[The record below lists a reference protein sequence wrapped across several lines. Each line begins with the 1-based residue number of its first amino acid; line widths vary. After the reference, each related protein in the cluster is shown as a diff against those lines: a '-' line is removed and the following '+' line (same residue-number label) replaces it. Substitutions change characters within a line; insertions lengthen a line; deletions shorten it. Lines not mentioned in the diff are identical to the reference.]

1 MLPDG
6 YIKRTTSTIPFG
18 YELSSINGYLKP
30 IPEQLKNLKEQLK
43 NLKEVSQMVVDEQI
57 SLGVAVDWLEETTNR
72 KMSRMGLKKY
82 IDKNYGTRQER
93 LGS

>member
-1 MLPDG
+1 MLTKN
-6 YIKRTTSTIPFG
+6 YIKRTSSTIPFG
-18 YELSSINGYLKP
+18 YELENESDTFLKP
-30 IPEQLKNLKEQLK
+30 IPEQLKNLQ
-43 NLKEVSQMVVDEQI
+43 EVSQMVVDEQI
-57 SLGVAVDWLEETTNR
+57 SLGVAVDWLEETTDR

>member
-1 MLPDG
+1 MMMLPDG
-6 YIKRTTSTIPFG
+6 YIKRVSSTIPFG
-18 YELSSINGYLKP
+18 YELSNINGYLKP
-30 IPEQLKNLKEQLK
+30 VPEQLKNLA
-43 NLKEVSQMVVDEQI
+43 EVSQMVVNEQI

>member
-1 MLPDG
+1 
-6 YIKRTTSTIPFG
+6 
-18 YELSSINGYLKP
+18 
-30 IPEQLKNLKEQLK
+30 
-43 NLKEVSQMVVDEQI
+43 MVVDEQI
-57 SLGVAVDWLEETTNR
+57 SLGVAVDWLEETTDR